1 MRYFVEFAYDG
12 APYHG
17 WQRQP
22 NALSVQEVMERG
34 FSLLCSKPIVL
45 TAAGRTDTGVHARH
59 MVAHFDIDDA
69 VDTTDLSHR
78 LNSYLP
84 KDISIKRIYPVADK
98 AHARF
103 DANERTYEYVIVQ
116 QKDPFH
122 QHSAHFVWHALDV
135 ESMNRAATQLLGKAD
150 FKCFSKSNT
159 DVKTYLCDI
168 REARWVWEG
177 DRLVFR
183 IVADRFLRNMVRAI
197 VGTLLQV
204 GLGKWSAEDVKTII
218 NSGKRSEAGPSVPAK
233 GLYLV
238 DISYPENLLK
248 IHGSGDR

>member
-1 MRYFVEFAYDG
+1 MRYFVEFAYEG
-12 APYHG
+12 TPYHG

-22 NALSVQEVMERG
+22 NAISVQEVMEDA
-34 FSLLCSKPIVL
+34 FSLLFGKPVALI
-45 TAAGRTDTGVHARH
+45 AAGRTDTGVHARH
-59 MVAHFDIDDA
+59 IVAHFDLNEA
-69 VDTTDLSHR
+69 LNTQEFCYR

-84 KDISIKRIYPVADK
+84 NDISIKRIFRVTDK

-103 DANERTYEYVIVQ
+103 DALERTYEYVLVQ

-122 QHSAHFVWHALDV
+122 QHSAHYVRQALDV
-135 ESMNRAATQLLGKAD
+135 DMMNLAAEELLGKAD

-159 DVKTYLCDI
+159 DVKTYICDI
-168 REARWVWEG
+168 KLARWVWEG

-183 IVADRFLRNMVRAI
+183 ITADRFLRNMVRAI

-204 GLGKWSAEDVKTII
+204 GIGKWTAEDVKTII
-218 NSGKRSEAGPSVPAK
+218 NSRKRSEAGPSVPAK

-238 DISYPENLLK
+238 DISYPENLLE

>member
-12 APYHG
+12 TPYHG

-22 NALSVQEVMERG
+22 NAGSVQQVMEEA
-34 FSLLCSKPIVL
+34 FSLLHGKPISL

-59 MVAHFDIDDA
+59 MVAHFDVI
-69 VDTTDLSHR
+69 TELHPQDLAHR

-84 KDISIKRIYPVADK
+84 KDISIKRIYPVTDE

-103 DANERTYEYVIVQ
+103 DAIERTYEYVIVQ

-122 QHSAHFVWHALDV
+122 QNSAHYVRQSLKVDA
-135 ESMNRAATQLLGKAD
+135 MNQAAEFLLGKAD
-150 FKCFSKSNT
+150 FKCFSKSKT
-159 DVKTYLCDI
+159 DVKTYICDI

-177 DRLVFR
+177 DQLVFR
-183 IVADRFLRNMVRAI
+183 IRADRFLRNMVRAI

-204 GLGKWSAEDVKTII
+204 GEGKCTPEDVKTII

-238 DISYPENLLK
+238 DILYPENLLK

>member
-1 MRYFVEFAYDG
+1 
-12 APYHG
+12 
-17 WQRQP
+17 
-22 NALSVQEVMERG
+22 MEDA
-34 FSLLCSKPIVL
+34 FSLLYGNPVSL

-59 MVAHFDIDDA
+59 MVAHFDLNNA
-69 VDTTDLSHR
+69 LNSQEFCHR

-84 KDISIKRIYPVADK
+84 KDISIKRIYQVTEE

-103 DANERTYEYVIVQ
+103 DAVERTYEYVVVQ

-122 QHSAHFVWHALDV
+122 QHSAYYVRHSLDV
-135 ESMNRAATQLLGKAD
+135 DMMNQAANVLLGKANY
-150 FKCFSKSNT
+150 KCFSKSNT
-159 DVKTYLCDI
+159 DVKTYICDI
-168 REARWVWEG
+168 KLARWVWEG

-183 IVADRFLRNMVRAI
+183 ITADRFLRNMVRAI

-204 GLGKWSAEDVKTII
+204 GTGKLTPEDVKTII

-233 GLYLV
+233 GLYLA
-238 DISYPENLLK
+238 DISYPENLLE

>member
-1 MRYFVEFAYDG
+1 MRYFVEFAYEG
-12 APYHG
+12 TPYHG

-22 NALSVQEVMERG
+22 NALGVQEVMEEG
-34 FSLLCSKPIVL
+34 FSLLCGTPIAL

-59 MVAHFDIDDA
+59 MVAHFDIEDSLETA
-69 VDTTDLSHR
+69 DLSHR
-78 LNSYLP
+78 LNSFLP
-84 KDISIKRIYPVADK
+84 KDISIKRIYPVTNE

-103 DANERTYEYVIVQ
+103 DAIERTYEYVVVQ

-122 QHSAHFVWHALDV
+122 QHSAHFVHQVLDV
-135 ESMNRAATQLLGKAD
+135 ENMNRAAGLLLGTAD
-150 FKCFSKSNT
+150 FKCFSRSNT
-159 DVKTYLCDI
+159 DVKTYVCDI

-218 NSGKRSEAGPSVPAK
+218 NSRKRSEAGPSVPAK

-238 DISYPENLLK
+238 DISYPEKLLK

>member
-12 APYHG
+12 LPYHG

-22 NALSVQEVMERG
+22 NALSVQEVMEEG
-34 FSLLCSKPIVL
+34 FSLLCGKPIAL

-59 MVAHFDIDDA
+59 MVAHFNINDS

-84 KDISIKRIYPVADK
+84 KDISIKRIYPVSDE

-103 DANERTYEYVIVQ
+103 DAIERTYEYVVVQ

-122 QHSAHFVWHALDV
+122 QHSAHFVRQALDV
-135 ESMNRAATQLLGKAD
+135 DTMNRAAAILLGKAD

-159 DVKTYLCDI
+159 DVKTYICDI

-183 IVADRFLRNMVRAI
+183 IIADRFLRNMVRAI